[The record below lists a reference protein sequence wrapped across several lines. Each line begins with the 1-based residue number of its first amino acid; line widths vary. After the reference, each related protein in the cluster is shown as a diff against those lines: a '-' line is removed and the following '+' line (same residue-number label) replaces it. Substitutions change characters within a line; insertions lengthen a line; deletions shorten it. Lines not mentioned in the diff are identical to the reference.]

1 MLAAMDED
9 TFPSG
14 PPADISRLV
23 RERAEARAG
32 REWTKADAIK
42 AQIEAAG
49 WRVVDRGR
57 RSSVRRA
64 APESVDVD
72 GERRYGSATNVPSAL
87 DSPPTT
93 EWTVIVPASEEP
105 DRVSRLLAA
114 LRAHAPAGIHV
125 VVVANDPSA
134 AQAAALARGA
144 PDRAPIGGREIEVLR
159 TSVRLGYAA
168 ALNVALRRASGRY
181 VLLTDG
187 SAAPAGDA
195 FTPLEEAL
203 ADPHVAVAGA
213 FGLAGDDEGGPFRPG
228 SLGRLDS
235 PADHVAAVEG
245 AWLATRRDDLIALGP
260 LDEHFVTPAWLDV
273 WLSLRLRCGD
283 DGLAESDPEEREADE
298 SMSGE
303 RDGVEGGEAETDR
316 ESAEVEADPTDEP
329 AEADLPPPGR
339 ALSVSLPLE
348 RPVTAWPPDRSRL
361 NRRNMY
367 RVLRRFGWRDDLA

>member
-14 PPADISRLV
+14 PPAEISRLV
-23 RERAEARAG
+23 RERANARAA
-32 REWTKADAIK
+32 REWTKADEVK
-42 AQIEAAG
+42 TQIEAAG

-57 RSSVRRA
+57 RSSVHRA

-72 GERRYGSATNVPSAL
+72 GERRYG
-87 DSPPTT
+87 
-93 EWTVIVPASEEP
+93 SEEP

-168 ALNVALRRASGRY
+168 ALNVALRRAAGRY

-203 ADPHVAVAGA
+203 ADPQVAVAGA
-213 FGLAGDDEGGPFRPG
+213 FGLAGDDEGGRFRPG

-303 RDGVEGGEAETDR
+303 RDGVEGGEAETDHK
-316 ESAEVEADPTDEP
+316 SAEVEADPTDEP
-329 AEADLPPPGR
+329 AEAELPPPGR